1 MRVARKFPIDWLQ
14 QPVIYI
20 RLYESKL
27 IKIDA
32 YENNLKEV
40 IIESQLTV
48 EGKKSFT
55 YGCFYLTPLSVRMIR
70 LKRKNLKPPS

>member
-1 MRVARKFPIDWLQ
+1 MRLARKFPIDCLQ

-40 IIESQLTV
+40 ILESQLTV

-55 YGCFYLTPLSVRMIR
+55 FGCFYLTPLSVRLLR
-70 LKRKNLKPPS
+70 PKKKNLKPLS